1 MIERIYL
8 DTRVRKH
15 LAVLRRSGK
24 KAALAAARAEEII
37 AALKARG
44 QVPQG
49 AGSLTKHGELR
60 IRGVRKYDLG
70 SGYRLISFKQDR
82 CLYLLFAGSHDSCDR
97 WLENNRELPLE
108 LIEQRCRCHPVAMD
122 LETGHE
128 SERGVPAPQ
137 PERFDPLLSINDD
150 DLRRIFCGLTGE
162 GS

>member
-37 AALKARG
+37 AALKAHG
-44 QVPQG
+44 QVPQS

-70 SGYRLISFKQDR
+70 SGYRLIVFKQDR
-82 CLYLLFAGSHDSCDR
+82 HLYLLFAGSHDSCDR

-108 LIEQRCRCHPVAMD
+108 LIEQRSRCHPVATN

-128 SERGVPAPQ
+128 SQRGVPAPQ
-137 PERFDPLLSINDD
+137 PERYDPLLSINDD

-162 GS
+162 GP